1 MDSNL
6 AFLRKQINN
15 YEIDKDHIIRHM
27 KETADR
33 EEKQR
38 LGDILDQVCVNLD
51 NYHAIYNMYFK
62 REDIK
67 QAS

>member
-38 LGDILDQVCVNLD
+38 LGDILDDVCNTID
-51 NYHAIYNMYFK
+51 NYQAIYNMYFK
-62 REDIK
+62 REDMKI
-67 QAS
+67 AS

>member
-27 KETADR
+27 KETTDR

-38 LGDILDQVCVNLD
+38 LGDP
-51 NYHAIYNMYFK
+51 
-62 REDIK
+62 R
-67 QAS
+67 

>member
-27 KETADR
+27 KETTDR
-33 EEKQR
+33 EEKER
-38 LGDILDQVCVNLD
+38 LGVVLDEVCNNLD
-51 NYHAIYNMYFK
+51 NYQKLFNMYFK
-62 REDIK
+62 RDCLRR
-67 QAS
+67 AS

>member
-27 KETADR
+27 RETSDR
-33 EEKQR
+33 DEKRR
-38 LGDILDQVCVNLD
+38 LSDVLDEVCNNLD
-51 NYHAIYNMYFK
+51 NYQALYNMYFK
-62 REDIK
+62 REDLR